1 MDTEIK
7 AKGSRTITK
16 KKYYELE
23 KIYNSIFSPEQ
34 AKMAL
39 NAFKTL
45 MNFDPEISIYNEQIK
60 KTIMER
66 RHRLNTKDTYI

>member
-34 AKMAL
+34 A
-39 NAFKTL
+39 
-45 MNFDPEISIYNEQIK
+45 IK
-60 KTIMER
+60 CI
-66 RHRLNTKDTYI
+66 